1 MLKTAIIVLLIA
13 IIITLA
19 VGYYFFF
26 HDKGR
31 SKRVLYALGVRVTLA
46 LILLLLVVYGLVT
59 GELNLQTP
67 WNPHWAP

>member
-1 MLKTAIIVLLIA
+1 MLKTIILVLLIA

-26 HDKGR
+26 QDKGR

-46 LILLLLVVYGLVT
+46 VLLLIAVIYGLTT
-59 GELNLQTP
+59 GQLNLQTP
-67 WNPHWAP
+67 WNP